1 MNSQKGISRKEII
14 ILVICLLAAILSFTA
29 IASYTSSQGFM
40 DPILQSLDEKK
51 QDVLELTAA
60 STGASIG
67 ITALPGDIATPIAE
81 KMASISQY
89 LLIVICAIYLE
100 KYLVTVMGFVT
111 FRILIPI
118 GLALLAV
125 GTVVNNRVWHRI
137 AFRLILFGLALFCV
151 IPISV
156 HISDFISDSYKETLE
171 AAVAASSKEEQGADQ
186 APGAQ
191 EEKEDKSL
199 WERILDF
206 PEEAAEAAESAMN
219 GASEITKEKI
229 NDLQIMLNNFMESV
243 AVMIITSCVI
253 PILVLLFFVYL
264 IFLAV
269 IMPPTTA
276 LSPSVT
282 LVPVSSSSIK
292 SETRFVILRFQRP
305 MYSSS
310 GWPLT

>member
-1 MNSQKGISRKEII
+1 
-14 ILVICLLAAILSFTA
+14 
-29 IASYTSSQGFM
+29 
-40 DPILQSLDEKK
+40 
-51 QDVLELTAA
+51 
-60 STGASIG
+60 
-67 ITALPGDIATPIAE
+67 
-81 KMASISQY
+81 MASISQY

-125 GTVVNNRVWHRI
+125 GTVVSNRVWHRI

-191 EEKEDKSL
+191 EEKEDKSM

-264 IFLAV
+264 IK
-269 IMPPTTA
+269 
-276 LSPSVT
+276 
-282 LVPVSSSSIK
+282 LVFDI
-292 SETRFVILRFQRP
+292 
-305 MYSSS
+305 S
-310 GWPLT
+310 GSRAP

>member
-1 MNSQKGISRKEII
+1 MNSQKRISRKEII

-125 GTVVNNRVWHRI
+125 GTAIGNRVWHRI

-156 HISDFISDSYKETLE
+156 HISDFISDSYKETLL
-171 AAVAASSKEEQGADQ
+171 GAHY
-186 APGAQ
+186 G
-191 EEKEDKSL
+191 
-199 WERILDF
+199 F
-206 PEEAAEAAESAMN
+206 P
-219 GASEITKEKI
+219 
-229 NDLQIMLNNFMESV
+229 
-243 AVMIITSCVI
+243 
-253 PILVLLFFVYL
+253 
-264 IFLAV
+264 
-269 IMPPTTA
+269 
-276 LSPSVT
+276 
-282 LVPVSSSSIK
+282 
-292 SETRFVILRFQRP
+292 
-305 MYSSS
+305 
-310 GWPLT
+310 

>member
-1 MNSQKGISRKEII
+1 MNSQKGISREVII
-14 ILVICLLAAILSFTA
+14 ILVICLLAAILSFTL
-29 IASYTSSQGFM
+29 IASYTTSQGFM

-125 GTVVNNRVWHRI
+125 GTAIGNRVWHRI

-156 HISDFISDSYKETLE
+156 HISDFISDSYKETLQ

-186 APGAQ
+186 STGAQ
-191 EEKEDKSL
+191 EEKEDKSI
-199 WERILDF
+199 WERIMDF

-264 IFLAV
+264 IK
-269 IMPPTTA
+269 
-276 LSPSVT
+276 
-282 LVPVSSSSIK
+282 LVFDI
-292 SETRFVILRFQRP
+292 
-305 MYSSS
+305 S
-310 GWPLT
+310 GSRAP

>member
-186 APGAQ
+186 STGAQ
-191 EEKEDKSL
+191 EEKEDKSI
-199 WERILDF
+199 WERIMDF

-264 IFLAV
+264 IK
-269 IMPPTTA
+269 
-276 LSPSVT
+276 
-282 LVPVSSSSIK
+282 LVFDI
-292 SETRFVILRFQRP
+292 
-305 MYSSS
+305 S
-310 GWPLT
+310 GSRAP

>member
-125 GTVVNNRVWHRI
+125 GTVVSNRVWHRI

-264 IFLAV
+264 IK
-269 IMPPTTA
+269 
-276 LSPSVT
+276 
-282 LVPVSSSSIK
+282 LVFDI
-292 SETRFVILRFQRP
+292 
-305 MYSSS
+305 S
-310 GWPLT
+310 GSRAP

>member
-1 MNSQKGISRKEII
+1 MNGQKGISREKII
-14 ILVICLLAAILSFTA
+14 ILVVCLLAAILSFTV

-40 DPILQSLDEKK
+40 NPILQSLDEKK

-125 GTVVNNRVWHRI
+125 GTAVNNRVWHRI

-171 AAVAASSKEEQGADQ
+171 AAVAASSKEDQ
-186 APGAQ
+186 NTGQPAGAQ
-191 EEKEDKSL
+191 EEEEDKSL

-229 NDLQIMLNNFMESV
+229 NDLQVMLNNFMESV

-264 IFLAV
+264 IK
-269 IMPPTTA
+269 
-276 LSPSVT
+276 
-282 LVPVSSSSIK
+282 LVFDI
-292 SETRFVILRFQRP
+292 
-305 MYSSS
+305 S
-310 GWPLT
+310 GSKA

>member
-264 IFLAV
+264 IK
-269 IMPPTTA
+269 
-276 LSPSVT
+276 
-282 LVPVSSSSIK
+282 LVFDI
-292 SETRFVILRFQRP
+292 
-305 MYSSS
+305 S
-310 GWPLT
+310 GSRAP